1 MTTPTDILRAEHQV
15 ILAALAGLEAAAA
28 RLSAERALP
37 AGWWE
42 RAIDFLRRFADRN
55 HHAKEEQS
63 LFPALVKAGVPS
75 QGGPVGVMLAE
86 HEQGR
91 ALIRAMV
98 SEPGAPERASAA
110 RRYVALLREHIA
122 KEDGV
127 LWPMAESVL
136 DDRAM
141 QAVAREFEAVEVEQ
155 GRDASLE
162 HARATVAELTAALG

>member
-15 ILAALAGLEAAAA
+15 ILAALASLETAAA
-28 RLSAERALP
+28 RLAAGGALP

-42 RAIDFLRRFADRN
+42 RGIDFLRAFADKN
-55 HHAKEEQS
+55 HHAKEEKS

-75 QGGPVGVMLAE
+75 EGGPVAVMLGE

-91 ALIRAMV
+91 ALIRAMAAGG
-98 SEPGAPERASAA
+98 SPAERASAG

-141 QAVAREFEAVEVEQ
+141 QAVARAFEAVEAEQ

-162 HARATVAELTAALG
+162 HAAAAVRELERALG

>member
-15 ILAALAGLEAAAA
+15 ILAALASLETAAA
-28 RLSAERALP
+28 RLAAGRELP

-42 RAIDFLRRFADRN
+42 GLIDFLRVFADRN
-55 HHAKEEQS
+55 HHAKEEKS

-75 QGGPVGVMLAE
+75 EGGPVGVMLAE

-91 ALIRAMV
+91 ALIRTTV
-98 SEPGAPERASAA
+98 SGGSVAERASAA
-110 RRYVALLREHIA
+110 LRYVALLREHIA

-141 QAVAREFEAVEVEQ
+141 QAVAREFAAVEAEQ